1 VLDLETLPNL
11 TTAFANPPRSSPREK
26 GLTETSINF
35 SSPKHQ
41 PSSELTPRHPNTHY
55 DVSVSERLP
64 ASTIENTMNTTTKCQ
79 QFKQL
84 LQSQELEFICE
95 AHNGLSAK
103 IVEEA
108 GFKGIWGSGLTISA
122 QFGVRDNNEASW
134 TQILDNLEFMSDATQ
149 IPILLDGDTGY
160 GNFNN
165 MQRLIRKLEQRQIAA
180 VCIEDKLFP
189 KTNSFLKGDAQP
201 MADID
206 EFCGKIKA
214 GKDAQTDDNFCI
226 IARVEAFICGWGLA
240 EALRRAEAY
249 HQAGADGILIHS
261 ALAVPDEIL
270 AFKREWVNRCPV
282 VIVPTKYYSTPTDV
296 FRQSEFAL
304 VIWANHLLRT
314 AVTTMQKTAKVLKE
328 QEHLLSIEDRIAP
341 VSEIFRLQGAA
352 ELQEAEKRYLP
363 QNSENMAA
371 IILAASR
378 GSELGELTEDKP
390 KTMVHIQGMP
400 LLSHIVDAYN
410 AVGVKNITVV
420 RGYKKEAV
428 TLPNLTYVDNDAF
441 ADTGELD
448 SLLKA
453 LRAKNGA
460 FQDTIISYGDVL
472 FNQYIPQT
480 LFQEHEDLV
489 MFVDSSWEGK
499 TSYTRLGGFAECTAP
514 NSRKVFHTKVYL
526 KQLGNNVPE
535 ASIHGVWMGFLKI
548 SSKACEQLLEILEHM
563 LANPEN
569 RKAGMSQLFQELLR
583 RNHSIRVLY
592 TVGHWLDI
600 NSLDDVVHAGE
611 F

>member
-1 VLDLETLPNL
+1 
-11 TTAFANPPRSSPREK
+11 
-26 GLTETSINF
+26 
-35 SSPKHQ
+35 
-41 PSSELTPRHPNTHY
+41 
-55 DVSVSERLP
+55 
-64 ASTIENTMNTTTKCQ
+64 MNTKTKCH

-134 TQILDNLEFMSDATQ
+134 TQILDNLEFMSDATH

-206 EFCGKIKA
+206 EFSGKIKA
-214 GKDAQTDDNFCI
+214 GKDAQTDDDFCI

-270 AFKREWVNRCPV
+270 SFKREWGDRCPV

-296 FRQSEFAL
+296 FRQSEFAM

-314 AVTTMQKTAKVLKE
+314 AVTTMQKTAKTLKE

-341 VSEIFRLQGAA
+341 VSEVFRLQGAA

-378 GSELGELTEDKP
+378 GDELGELTEDKP
-390 KTMVHIQGMP
+390 KTMVHIQGTP

-410 AVGVKNITVV
+410 AVGIKNITVV

-428 TLPNLTYVDNDAF
+428 TLPNLTYVDNDRF

-480 LFQEHEDLV
+480 LFQEQEDLV
-489 MFVDSSWEGK
+489 IFVDSSWEGK
-499 TSYTRLGGFAECTAP
+499 TSYTRLGGFAECTLP
-514 NSRKVFHTKVYL
+514 NSRKTFHSKVYL
-526 KQLGNNVPE
+526 QQLGQDVPE
-535 ASIHGVWMGFLKI
+535 ASIHGVWMGFLKV
-548 SSKACEQLLEILEHM
+548 SSKACEQLQEILEHM
-563 LANPEN
+563 LADPAN

-583 RNHSIRVLY
+583 RKFSIRVLY

-600 NSLDDVVHAGE
+600 NSLDDIVHAGE